1 MRRSGRVRRRPDT
14 FDHKALTDSRPFK
27 ILILNPDRG
36 AFFDCPTHKLGTIS
50 AQAFA
55 RIGRI
60 RLIATVIRLIDRF
73 QGLRGRPAAFAAG
86 LVVVAAVAVAT
97 VEYAGH
103 RAPVRDSDIS
113 SQSRK
118 TASDRYTPTPAEW
131 ASLTVQPVEERT
143 FRAEHVTE
151 GKIAVDEDHAT
162 PVFSPYA
169 GRVTKLLAR
178 SGDHVEQGQPLFV
191 IEAADTVQ
199 AQNDFIAAATGLNKA
214 KSALDLAQIQ
224 ETRAKDL
231 FEGKA
236 VPLKDYQQAQATL
249 AQAQSDLRSSQTALE
264 AARNR
269 LRILGLSDQAIN
281 AFQDK
286 GRIDPDTTIVAPIQG
301 TVVQRKV
308 GPGQY
313 VNAGASD
320 PVFVIGDL
328 SKVWLTAFVRETDAS
343 AVAVGQ
349 DVSFTVLAM
358 PERKMKARIDYVA
371 AAIDPATRRLLVRAT
386 VDNKDGLLKPE
397 MFANV
402 TIYSPGDQSAVA
414 VPKQALIY
422 EGDTVRIWVVH
433 DDRSIELR
441 QIKTGLT
448 NGDLVEVA
456 GNLKAGERIVTKG
469 SLFID
474 RAASGS

>member
-1 MRRSGRVRRRPDT
+1 MLSEFTKQLHMLSRKQLAVGA
-14 FDHKALTDSRPFK
+14 AL
-27 ILILNPDRG
+27 LALAG
-36 AFFDCPTHKLGTIS
+36 AVLFGFMH
-50 AQAFA
+50 
-55 RIGRI
+55 IG
-60 RLIATVIRLIDRF
+60 
-73 QGLRGRPAAFAAG
+73 G
-86 LVVVAAVAVAT
+86 
-97 VEYAGH
+97 
-103 RAPVRDSDIS
+103 APKGNSEVS

-118 TASDRYTPTPAEW
+118 GSQRYTPTPAEW
-131 ASLTVQPVEERT
+131 ASLTTEPVTERT

-151 GKIAVDEDHAT
+151 GKIAVDEDRST

-178 SGDHVEQGQPLFV
+178 PGDTVTQGQPLFV

-199 AQNDFIAAATGLNKA
+199 AQNDFVAALTGLNKA
-214 KSALDLAQIQ
+214 QSAVDLAQLQ
-224 ETRAKDL
+224 DTRAKDL
-231 FEGKA
+231 FEGRA
-236 VPLKDYQQAQATL
+236 VPLKDYQQSQATL
-249 AQAQSDLRSSQTALE
+249 IQAQNDLRSSQTALE
-264 AARNR
+264 AARNK
-269 LRILGLSDQAIN
+269 LRILGLTDDAIA
-281 AFQDK
+281 AFQQK
-286 GRIDPDTTIVAPIQG
+286 GRIDPNTTIFSPISG

-328 SKVWLTAFVRETDAS
+328 STVWLTAFVRETDAA

-349 DVSFTVLAM
+349 EMAFSVLAL
-358 PERKMKARIDYVA
+358 PGRDLTARIDYVA
-371 AAIDPATRRLLVRAT
+371 AAIDPATRRLLARAT
-386 VDNKDGLLKPE
+386 IDNKDGLLKPE

-402 TIYSPGDQSAVA
+402 TIYSSGDHPAIG

-422 EGDTVRIWVVH
+422 EGDQVRVWVAH
-433 DDRSIELR
+433 DDKSIELR

-448 NGDLVEVA
+448 NGNLVEVQ
-456 GNLKAGERIVTKG
+456 GDLKPGEQIVTKG

>member
-1 MRRSGRVRRRPDT
+1 MASEFIKRLQMLSRQQRAVGA
-14 FDHKALTDSRPFK
+14 AL
-27 ILILNPDRG
+27 LVLAG
-36 AFFDCPTHKLGTIS
+36 AALY
-50 AQAFA
+50 
-55 RIGRI
+55 
-60 RLIATVIRLIDRF
+60 
-73 QGLRGRPAAFAAG
+73 G
-86 LVVVAAVAVAT
+86 LVHIGGAT
-97 VEYAGH
+97 KGH
-103 RAPVRDSDIS
+103 SEVS

-118 TASDRYTPTPAEW
+118 GLQRYTPTPAEW
-131 ASLTVQPVEERT
+131 ATLTIEPVTERA

-151 GKIAVDEDHAT
+151 GKVAVDEDRST

-178 SGDHVEQGQPLFV
+178 PGDSVTQGQPLFV

-199 AQNDFIAAATGLNKA
+199 AQNDFIAAMTGLNKA
-214 KSALDLAQIQ
+214 RSALDLAQLQ
-224 ETRAKDL
+224 HRRAKDL

-236 VPLKDYQQAQATL
+236 VPQKDFQQAETTL
-249 AQAQSDLRSSQTALE
+249 IQAQNDLRSTQTALE
-264 AARNR
+264 ATRNK
-269 LRILGLSDQAIN
+269 LRILGFTDEAIST
-281 AFQDK
+281 FQEK
-286 GRIDPDTTIVAPIQG
+286 GSINPNTTIFSPITG

-313 VNAGASD
+313 VNSGASD

-328 SKVWLTAFVRETDAS
+328 STVWLTAFVRETDAS
-343 AVAVGQ
+343 NVSVGQ
-349 DVSFTVLAM
+349 EVAFNVLAL
-358 PERKMKARIDYVA
+358 PGRPLTARINYVA

-386 VDNKDGLLKPE
+386 IDNKDGLLKPE

-402 TIYSPGDQSAVA
+402 TIYSAGDHPAVG

-422 EGDTVRIWVVH
+422 EGNQVRIWVAH
-433 DDRSIELR
+433 EDKSIELR

-448 NGDLVEVA
+448 NGDIIEVE
-456 GNLKAGERIVTKG
+456 GNLKPGEQIVTKG

>member
-1 MRRSGRVRRRPDT
+1 LAVG
-14 FDHKALTDSRPFK
+14 
-27 ILILNPDRG
+27 
-36 AFFDCPTHKLGTIS
+36 
-50 AQAFA
+50 
-55 RIGRI
+55 
-60 RLIATVIRLIDRF
+60 
-73 QGLRGRPAAFAAG
+73 AG
-86 LVVVAAVAVAT
+86 LLTLAVVAVLAFT
-97 VEYAGH
+97 HLKPQQGH
-103 RAPVRDSDIS
+103 SSEVS

-118 TASDRYTPTPAEW
+118 GLQRYTPSAPEW
-131 ASLTVQPVEERT
+131 ATLTIQPVTERT

-151 GKIAVDEDHAT
+151 GKIAVDEDRST

-178 SGDHVEQGQPLFV
+178 PGDSVAQGQPLFV

-199 AQNDFIAAATGLNKA
+199 AQNDFVAAVTGLNKA
-214 KSALDLAQIQ
+214 KSQLDLAQIQ
-224 ETRAKDL
+224 DNRAKDL
-231 FEGKA
+231 FEGRA
-236 VPLKDYQQAQATL
+236 IPLKDYQQTQAALISAQN
-249 AQAQSDLRSSQTALE
+249 DLRSANIALE

-269 LRILGLSDQAIN
+269 LRILGLSDEAII
-281 AFQDK
+281 AFQTK
-286 GRIDPDTTIVAPIQG
+286 GIINREVTIYAPLAG

-328 SKVWLTAFVRETDAS
+328 STVWLTAFVRETESS
-343 AVAVGQ
+343 AVSVGQ
-349 DVSFTVLAM
+349 EISFNVLAL
-358 PERKMKARIDYVA
+358 PGRAITARINYVS

-386 VDNKDGLLKPE
+386 IDNPGGLLKPE

-402 TIYSPGDQSAVA
+402 TIYSAGDHPAIG

-422 EGDTVRIWVVH
+422 EADKVRVWVAH
-433 DDRSIELR
+433 EDKSIELR

-448 NGDLVEVA
+448 NGDLVEVQ
-456 GNLKAGERIVTKG
+456 GNLKPGEQIVTKG